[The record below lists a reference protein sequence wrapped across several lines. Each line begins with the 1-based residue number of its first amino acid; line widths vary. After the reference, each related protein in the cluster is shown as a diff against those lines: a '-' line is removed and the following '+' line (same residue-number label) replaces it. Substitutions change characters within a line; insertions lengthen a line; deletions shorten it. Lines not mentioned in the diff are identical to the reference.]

1 MAGAVAL
8 AIQANQHAAIAEQ
21 QSADVD
27 VDVPQPHAAQEHTPP
42 APKGKSAKSTRTRTG
57 CLTCRDRHLK
67 CDEGAPSCQNCL
79 KSNRECRKGMRINWI
94 DTQVKA
100 PPHLIPPTG
109 RCPSPTLAYR
119 PYVGPCP
126 FYTG

>member
-1 MAGAVAL
+1 MAGAIAL
-8 AIQANQHAAIAEQ
+8 AIQANQHAAIADQ
-21 QSADVD
+21 HNGNGDGD
-27 VDVPQPHAAQEHTPP
+27 GDHTLDLPQPDAGAEHTPP
-42 APKGKSAKSTRTRTG
+42 ALAKGKVTKSTRTRTG

-67 CDEGAPSCQNCL
+67 CDEGSPSCQNCL

-109 RCPSPTLAYR
+109 KCPRLHLHVY
-119 PYVGPCP
+119 C
-126 FYTG
+126 